1 MIEMLEK
8 AIELNKQADTLA
20 MTCAGTHD
28 FGRLDQLVCDAD
40 NTCRDFVR
48 RHGDE
53 LMHTLRKQRD
63 ELYKLRQKLA
73 AARFGLVEYG
83 AHQGSCSIG
92 DYDDEGRHCACD
104 CGYEAALKAAG
115 DEQCSIDSGLHAA
128 WERDPDQ

>member
-8 AIELNKQADTLA
+8 AIDVNKQADALA

-28 FGRLDQLVCDAD
+28 FERLDQLVCDAD
-40 NTCRDFVR
+40 NICRDFVR

-53 LMHTLRKQRD
+53 LIRPLYEQRN
-63 ELYKLRQKLA
+63 ELYKLRQQLA
-73 AARFGLVEYG
+73 AARFGLVQYG
-83 AHQGSCSIG
+83 SHDGSCSVC
-92 DYDDEGRHCACD
+92 DLDDEGRHYACD

-115 DEQCSIDSGLHAA
+115 DEQCSIDVGLRAA